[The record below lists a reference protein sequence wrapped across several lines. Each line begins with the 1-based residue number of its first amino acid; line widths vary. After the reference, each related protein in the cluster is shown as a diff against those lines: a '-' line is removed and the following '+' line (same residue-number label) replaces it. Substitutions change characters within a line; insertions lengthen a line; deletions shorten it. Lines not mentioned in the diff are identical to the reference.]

1 MSYMIQ
7 FPDFDDHAT
16 PAQLLALGFADAS
29 WHNDTCPSFDRDGL
43 IVFVDY
49 LDTELSE
56 FKGKRFNVIQD
67 APNGQTIDHGSYDSL
82 SDVLAAIA

>member
-1 MSYMIQ
+1 MIQ

-16 PAQLLALGFADAS
+16 TTQLLALGFVDIS
-29 WHNDTCPSFDRDGL
+29 FHNDTCPSFERDNL

-49 LDTELSE
+49 LDANLSE
-56 FKGKRFNVIQD
+56 LKGQRFSVIQD
-67 APNGQTIDHGSYDSL
+67 APNGQTIDHGSYNSL